1 MILLLY
7 LKINKYMK
15 ESKNNIIKREKEIQK
30 AIKTLQIYYCSH
42 NGLFECSEYID
53 NDIQDAFYQGVKWA
67 DNNPKSDWINVEDDL
82 PCNHE
87 ELIENEYYTKRVL
100 VVLADNY
107 NLSKKHIDICDMC
120 NKIGPFKTDWYWKN
134 IVDYHVVCWKPLPE
148 MPKE

>member
-1 MILLLY
+1 
-7 LKINKYMK
+7 MK

-30 AIKTLQIYYCSH
+30 AIKTLQVYYCGH
-42 NGLFECSEYID
+42 NGLFEYSESID

-67 DNNPKSDWINVEDDL
+67 DNNPKSDWINIEDDL

-148 MPKE
+148 IPKE